1 MLARVLAMYVCHKS
15 ELLKWLDRLSWFFG
29 MDVSFNLSYTVLQG
43 NSGISKY
50 KGTSLWKFVLNS
62 ALRKILS
69 WQVDCGKDK
78 GGRSECDKLD
88 CRQLT
93 KLTIP
98 TTVDDSHTD
107 HKHLSIA

>member
-62 ALRKILS
+62 ALRKF
-69 WQVDCGKDK
+69 CH
-78 GGRSECDKLD
+78 GRSTVAK
-88 CRQLT
+88 T
-93 KLTIP
+93 KVDAQSVTNW
-98 TTVDDSHTD
+98 TVVS
-107 HKHLSIA
+107 